1 MNILLLSSGGGGG
14 NILRSLKALFRRDL
28 IVTQK
33 ADARYAERLKRAVT
47 TRFIDTNEFSLAD
60 VPREERLVIGSMTTK
75 RLGSMH
81 NPELA
86 RQALEESRKEVESLL
101 SRHSVV
107 ILVGTGGKGTGA
119 GTIFPIA
126 QMARQQKKLVIPIFV
141 RPSFE
146 RHEVEKR
153 RYDHALKVAERFDAA
168 GIRLMEILNDR
179 GYMDAHPE
187 PQPVVWERMNLPI
200 ARGLRGLIYVLW
212 DLSQVDP
219 SDLSI
224 LFAGHGRLRIGFS
237 ELDPPSGHE
246 PTDEQI
252 QAAVRGCWDNP
263 YCAFD
268 GPVGTSLVCIQGNW
282 SNVVDG
288 KIKGQIAALAL
299 RQSADSP
306 YNPLYARAVRAPRP
320 WGVTTLFAE
329 STGNHPPLEIDWSAE
344 KRVPLRLDGASETE
358 GVPVEREPD
367 EEPILTN
374 SGADPVVP
382 AAAAPIAEETSVA
395 AGAPSAAVEPANQ
408 PETASSFSSFWD
420 FARAVNRSDP
430 AALALAGNGADAEIE
445 MDARELRKLLGTFW
459 FRSVFPQLSKE
470 WHDRLLKVV
479 TEHASV
485 PDHIVGKGRNA
496 VHLRE
501 MNAEQRQR
509 MMSDPT
515 LPDDVRSDLQLVA
528 TVAMLWG
535 EDALSRFE
543 FTAAPQ
549 PADNSR
555 LAALLQPFRH

>member
-33 ADARYAERLKRAVT
+33 TDARYAERLKRALT
-47 TRFIDTNEFSLAD
+47 TRFLDTNEFSLAD
-60 VPREERLVIGSMTTK
+60 VPREERLVIGSTTTK
-75 RLGSMH
+75 RIGSMH

-86 RQALEESRKEVESLL
+86 RKALEESRKDVEALL
-101 SRHSVV
+101 SRHSV
-107 ILVGTGGKGTGA
+107 IIIVGTGGKGTGA
-119 GTIFPIA
+119 GTTLQIA

-168 GIRLMEILNDR
+168 GIRLMEIMNDR
-179 GYMDAHPE
+179 GYVDAHPE

-252 QAAVRGCWDNP
+252 QSAVRGCWDNP
-263 YCAFD
+263 FCAFD
-268 GPVGTSLVCIQGNW
+268 GPVGTSLVCIQGEW

-299 RQSADSP
+299 RQAADSP
-306 YNPLYARAVRAPRP
+306 YNPLYARAVHAPRP

-329 STGNHPPLEIDWSAE
+329 YTGNHPPLEIDWSAE
-344 KRVPLRLDGASETE
+344 KRIPARFNDTSDADSIPVETE
-358 GVPVEREPD
+358 D
-367 EEPILTN
+367 EVAI
-374 SGADPVVP
+374 
-382 AAAAPIAEETSVA
+382 AAANAEAAPVREVPPVA
-395 AGAPSAAVEPANQ
+395 DVPPAVAGEPAQ
-408 PETASSFSSFWD
+408 EPEASPSYATFWD

-430 AALALAGNGADAEIE
+430 SALAIAANGTDAEIL
-445 MDARELRKLLGTFW
+445 MDGRELKKLLSTFW
-459 FRSVFPQLSKE
+459 FRSVFPRLSKDWQE
-470 WHDRLLKVV
+470 RVLNVV
-479 TEHASV
+479 TEHASIS
-485 PDHIVGKGRNA
+485 DHAIGKGRSV

-501 MNAEQRQR
+501 MTPEQRQR
-509 MMSDPT
+509 VMSDPT
-515 LPDDVRSDLQLVA
+515 VPEEVRADLQLVT

-535 EDALSRFE
+535 EDALKRFD
-543 FTAAPQ
+543 FVPATQAP
-549 PADNSR
+549 DSSR